1 MVDSGISRDDA
12 YYTTTLK
19 TSSYVMAAHTPFA
32 KAGHMSKTNINVVG
46 KSIAPIL
53 VENNKVLPGK
63 GFECIIQ

>member
-1 MVDSGISRDDA
+1 
-12 YYTTTLK
+12 
-19 TSSYVMAAHTPFA
+19 MAAHTPFA

>member
-1 MVDSGISRDDA
+1 MVDSGILRDDA

-32 KAGHMSKTNINVVG
+32 KAGHMNKASINVVG

-53 VENNKVLPGK
+53 VEDNKKLPGK